1 MDDDVDV
8 LLNEQ
13 IKEDLNAAEDED
25 APQIVSVIDERPPS
39 LRIDEVSKNK
49 LWLPIGETIDI
60 SAASVGVKFEG
71 NIKLEGNKSQ
81 SNKLATKHLK
91 KEKKQSECDGGGI
104 LLPNEIKK
112 EKDEDISPPRN
123 RTNHLSDSSPP
134 RRIKRE
140 KSEDIS
146 PPRKSIR
153 SSPLR
158 DRDSNIKKEKS
169 ADISPPR
176 RSTRRFPTPDISPPR
191 RKRSAPNS
199 PESTRRKS
207 YRNSDITPPHKS
219 NQNSPLGERPTNI
232 KRAKSADISPP
243 RRPNRRSPT
252 ADRDISPP
260 RRRRNSPNSPEST
273 RRKQSRNEDVSPPRR
288 PSHTHQSDHNRSPS
302 RHSNTQKDR
311 DKSGRKKSRWA
322 ENDDQTEKLKKTLD
336 GKTAGLQNATDLVAE
351 TSQLKQKEDD
361 LFRNMSAEISGANAA
376 TVVRKKKKDVDW
388 EEEERKR
395 KKETENKEK
404 YDRWGKGLKQVGD
417 ASEKF
422 QNELYEMSKPL
433 ARLVEFLLNLGWF
446 NKFFLIGML
455 MMKTW
460 KGTLRSRKERVTQC

>member
-1 MDDDVDV
+1 MDV

-49 LWLPIGETIDI
+49 LWLPIGETIDL

-71 NIKLEGNKSQ
+71 SIKLEGNKSQ
-81 SNKLATKHLK
+81 SNKLDAKHLK
-91 KEKKQSECDGGGI
+91 KEKKQSECDRGDI
-104 LLPNEIKK
+104 LHPSEIKK
-112 EKDEDISPPRN
+112 EKNEDISPPRK
-123 RTNHLSDSSPP
+123 RTNHLNDSSPP

-146 PPRKSIR
+146 PPRKSNR

-158 DRDSNIKKEKS
+158 DKDSNIKREKS

-176 RSTRRFPTPDISPPR
+176 RSSRRSPDRDISPPR

-199 PESTRRKS
+199 PESSRRKS
-207 YRNSDITPPHKS
+207 SRTDDTTPPHKS
-219 NQNSPLGERPTNI
+219 NRNSPLTATNI
-232 KRAKSADISPP
+232 KKEKSADISPP
-243 RRPNRRSPT
+243 RRPNRSPT

-260 RRRRNSPNSPEST
+260 RRRRKSSSNSPEGT
-273 RRKQSRNEDVSPPRR
+273 RRKQSRNEDFSPPRR
-288 PSHTHQSDHNRSPS
+288 PKQTHQSDHNRSPPRQS
-302 RHSNTQKDR
+302 K
-311 DKSGRKKSRWA
+311 RKKSRWA
-322 ENDDQTEKLKKTLD
+322 EDEDQTEKLKKTLD

-351 TSQLKQKEDD
+351 TSQLKQKEDE

-395 KKETENKEK
+395 KKEAENKEK

-433 ARLVEFLLNLGWF
+433 AR
-446 NKFFLIGML
+446 
-455 MMKTW
+455 
-460 KGTLRSRKERVTQC
+460 

>member
-25 APQIVSVIDERPPS
+25 APQIVSVIDDRPPS
-39 LRIDEVSKNK
+39 LRVDEVSKNK

-91 KEKKQSECDGGGI
+91 KEKKQSEGDEGGI
-104 LLPNEIKK
+104 LHPSEIKK

-123 RTNHLSDSSPP
+123 RNDSSPP

-146 PPRKSIR
+146 PPPRKSYR

-158 DRDSNIKKEKS
+158 NKDSNIKRETD

-176 RSTRRFPTPDISPPR
+176 RSTRRSLTPDISPPR
-191 RKRSAPNS
+191 RKRSVPNS
-199 PESTRRKS
+199 PESARRKS
-207 YRNSDITPPHKS
+207 SRNGDITPPHKS
-219 NQNSPLGERPTNI
+219 NQNSPLGPTNI

-252 ADRDISPP
+252 AERDISPP

-273 RRKQSRNEDVSPPRR
+273 RRKPSRNEDSSSPRR
-288 PSHTHQSDHNRSPS
+288 PRHTHQSDHN
-302 RHSNTQKDR
+302 R
-311 DKSGRKKSRWA
+311 DKSGRKKSRWT

-351 TSQLKQKEDD
+351 TSQLKQKEDE
-361 LFRNMSAEISGANAA
+361 LFRNMSVEISGANAA
-376 TVVRKKKKDVDW
+376 TVVRKKKKEVDW

-395 KKETENKEK
+395 KKEAENKEK

-433 ARLVEFLLNLGWF
+433 ARLVYILLNLDWF
-446 NKFFLIGML
+446 NKFIFIGML

>member
-49 LWLPIGETIDI
+49 LWLPIGETVDI

-91 KEKKQSECDGGGI
+91 KEKKHSESDGGDI
-104 LLPNEIKK
+104 LHPSEIKK
-112 EKDEDISPPRN
+112 EKDEDISPPRK
-123 RTNHLSDSSPP
+123 RTNHLSDSPSPP
-134 RRIKRE
+134 RRIKKE
-140 KSEDIS
+140 QSEDIS
-146 PPRKSIR
+146 PPRKSKR

-158 DRDSNIKKEKS
+158 DKDSNIKREKS

-176 RSTRRFPTPDISPPR
+176 KSNRRSPTPDISPPR

-199 PESTRRKS
+199 PVGTRRKS
-207 YRNSDITPPHKS
+207 SRNGDITPPHKS
-219 NQNSPLGERPTNI
+219 NKRNSPLRD
-232 KRAKSADISPP
+232 K
-243 RRPNRRSPT
+243 
-252 ADRDISPP
+252 DRK
-260 RRRRNSPNSPEST
+260 
-273 RRKQSRNEDVSPPRR
+273 KQSRNEDSSPPRR
-288 PSHTHQSDHNRSPS
+288 PKQTPQSDHNRSPP
-302 RHSNTQKDR
+302 RHR

-322 ENDDQTEKLKKTLD
+322 EDEDQTEKLKKTLD

-351 TSQLKQKEDD
+351 TSQLKQKEDE

-395 KKETENKEK
+395 KKEAENKEK

-433 ARLVEFLLNLGWF
+433 AR
-446 NKFFLIGML
+446 
-455 MMKTW
+455 
-460 KGTLRSRKERVTQC
+460 